1 MAIEGSFDRA
11 GASIRESAKD
21 MVMERGGGGGY
32 GREETRLKSESMGD
46 IMWNGRKKVKGRI
59 SEA

>member
-1 MAIEGSFDRA
+1 
-11 GASIRESAKD
+11 
-21 MVMERGGGGGY
+21 MVMERGGGY

>member
-21 MVMERGGGGGY
+21 MVMERGGY

>member
-1 MAIEGSFDRA
+1 MRE
-11 GASIRESAKD
+11 ASTVLGPAYGR
-21 MVMERGGGGGY
+21 VRRTWLWRGGGGY